1 MANTDSQAQQ
11 IKDLLVEKMEA
22 YDPTLNTGEGSAFYS
37 QVVAPVFSA
46 MGVDPFDTDIE
57 EFLLTRLR
65 QEFPSIPAEKGDA
78 VVDLLIRP
86 LQLLLESFKREL
98 QIIRAGQSINNSDV
112 MRLADAE
119 DLAANFFVTR
129 RTGSRASGIVRLY
142 FSQPTFVSIMVT
154 TEFRTSQGLSFFPN
168 IPQFFRPETV
178 AVQRS
183 GDQYYIDVT
192 VVAEEEGDEYNIEPN
207 AITSVGGIGG
217 VSRVTNLFEFGG
229 GSVAETGPELLSRT
243 KASLTERSLNT
254 RRGIRARL
262 FSEFTSIRNM
272 EVVGYGDPEMKR
284 DRITGGGG
292 MDNLCSGMCF
302 IVGRYAMLFTMFEDH
317 GVDGDRF
324 LKDGDTL
331 DLNFWKFL
339 YEPSK
344 EKAMQRFSVE
354 SVIYNSEGDLENIP
368 TVYLVKLD
376 EAPDMDVPVASG
388 LPGVLPGVFFTAYTT
403 ATITISH
410 IPGGITNPDD
420 EGRILVEDGAVH
432 IGGHYDVYVRPASSS
447 SGTASTSIERGK
459 FSLHEGTNL
468 VTSGE
473 ISAPLL
479 LSEGAL
485 SNKVHAQLRLH
496 IVPISGTLGEGEVV
510 TQYDGT
516 GTLEDDT
523 SAYLL
528 DLDLSE
534 GYADLA
540 ALTSDN
546 EWVAGRFIKGRTSG
560 ATARIVSIRQ
570 TIWEDLGVTHGMT
583 LNIISGADAGVYK
596 ILDVRGPE
604 LILDLEMT
612 VLGQGYRFRITDE
625 SSVDVF
631 NPQFQIFPFAEAS
644 ADDLSTVIGTPTVR
658 VYQDLSLYGVE
669 IGHVLEILS
678 GDNMGEYTIQ
688 GFDDILGPQA
698 PILDRVLRATDSD
711 LEYRI
716 FKPGSGLTAPLV
728 RISPG
733 GVEAVD
739 VSGQSSGFTIPPSES
754 VGAEAYAA
762 FSGARASYLGLNG
775 FVLPDPGPEW
785 MPSANTVVDVD
796 TMDSATLASIEKYY
810 GSPADCY
817 SRGCTEYE
825 DSYIAVINIV
835 DMPDGSGGHDIR
847 VHLDLDLPT
856 EATAFMQTL
865 RDWLV
870 SIVQSFEMGD
880 DFRSLIDLFAPVSLD
895 AIDTTSWNIIAQ
907 YEVLIPQEIFDG
919 CNNVFVAIP
928 EYNWG
933 NEFGDDITFQDAM
946 DKYNNGELRGGKPA
960 LTKASPGSAL
970 TVLSGANAGSYVI
983 SKVYRYSLV
992 NGGAIN
998 TAGTDGFAGADSDD
1012 YINKNKMFEI
1022 VLVCIDDGFP
1032 VEPFKGLAEY
1042 FDTHA
1047 GTSTALSLPTP
1058 PPFNVQSTVRTG
1070 ADAGTVLGPWEV
1082 VQQAMTWLF
1091 QFLTSS
1097 GFDVPEEF
1105 VVTPDSVLKKL
1116 TQTFFVDYVVG
1127 DTTCEQITRMKFLE
1141 PTSVTA
1147 YGNRSC
1153 FNYTWYETDTAAASL
1168 TGSEITLPVP
1178 TSEGLPVTIVLDTL
1192 GAKET
1197 LTEDITA
1204 GIAAE
1209 TDPTAFISSL
1219 QSLLDSESSKILVTG
1234 EQVGDHSVSLTLTSV
1249 EEGVDVQI
1257 RVEADDE
1264 TQALRHLGFATGTGV
1279 SVASIPW
1286 DPDTLGYEVRGTSLG
1301 EEQAE
1306 FEVRYRFQYLVFAD
1320 SLGNIG
1326 SPEPGDLITQDG
1338 TGATGSTNEGTIVGV
1353 MTSSANTSTVVLIR
1367 HGGGTTHYFDGG
1379 VYWRGDSSTAYTP
1392 DDDFIDSSTARVLK
1406 FGSEA
1411 PTGVVS
1417 SDTNGDA
1424 MEFSELTLPAVTTAA
1439 EWESGISTF
1448 NSNLQTI
1455 LYRVVI
1461 DHILE
1466 GLEDKSIGFISTY
1479 FGSYTFGSQ
1488 ENVTLSLADDVMA
1501 LSLATKALSD
1511 GLYTEWAYSM
1521 GSSTISGTP
1530 STEYETF
1537 LEHIVAAFSEEEQAH
1552 NLSVSKG
1559 SSASGTTDS
1568 VDPIYQFSHYAFGGV
1583 ADSTSGLTWGSTPS
1597 SATEIDTAV
1606 AFFSEGGPS
1615 PYDVETLCQNLNA
1628 SSTYSQDS
1636 GGSSFLQFYVPVSGS
1651 SFASASDGHA
1661 YINVRSLYPGYSG
1674 TVYSSNGLIGGR
1686 LILPTSLQVSPMGV
1700 TTSSGTSSTGEAHT
1714 VYMHPTAPTLFS
1726 ATAGAAELLYVA
1738 TGSEAPFQVFPGETS
1753 SGKVAPKD
1761 LYRDLNLSTHYADA
1775 KTFTATFSSEAY
1787 ASPLLAGVRSGIDI
1801 LRVYEQKVSLAVA
1814 GSGGEVLPEKFDRVV
1829 AVQTTYG
1836 SSEISLP
1843 SLNSGDNEFTFLSAS
1858 SDLERDEIVP
1868 GNILF
1873 IEEGDDLGSY
1883 IVQSVSDTAI
1893 TLDRSLTSTTAQMYK
1908 AGNEGSIDSGTAF
1921 TDTNAPFTSDDVGR
1935 HLTIFCSNYE
1945 GVDGSYQ
1952 ITSVTDSS
1960 TVELDIPDGA
1970 FPVSETGVHYAVV
1983 KAPIDDLED
1992 SAIDGATEL
2001 HGVVPIRIYNHIPTQ
2016 WRVATYH
2023 PTVSRASSD
2032 LICTYAGASYPA
2044 DNAHIRDLTYG
2055 PVRGYLQPYEIVR
2068 EKVVHMS
2075 STAMKAQGRDNGLYY
2090 FDIRT
2095 KSLGGDAVYNIPKE
2109 TPLTPIFGTY
2119 SADGYRMEVEDPLF
2133 SYSLKEKATL
2143 HFTSRFL
2150 PADLNDVEDNKVSVE
2165 GLSMLIKHEYSPLV
2179 SSIQSLLLSSDNRTL
2194 CADPLARHFLPSY
2207 VYFDVSASGGNSSMG
2222 NAISDYIDGLEPDE
2236 KLDVSIFEKYLHR
2249 YGVTSYSHPLT
2260 VQIITYDLDRKAV
2273 LTKSHD
2279 GIGSENDEADFNG
2292 SHRTTFYIPGEVR
2305 LDDLETDIP
2314 DGERIYIKARN

>member
-22 YDPTLNTGEGSAFYS
+22 YDPTLNTAQGSAFYA

-65 QEFPSIPAEKGDA
+65 QEFPSMPAEKGDA

-98 QIIRAGQSINNSDV
+98 QIIRAGQSVNNSDV

-129 RTGSRASGIVRLY
+129 RTGTRASGIVRLY
-142 FSQPTFVSIMVT
+142 FNQPTFVSILVT
-154 TEFRTSQGLSFFPN
+154 TQFRTGEGLAFFPN
-168 IPQFFRPETV
+168 IPQFFRAETV
-178 AVQRS
+178 SVQRS
-183 GDQYYIDVT
+183 GDQYYIDIT
-192 VVAEEEGDEYNIEPN
+192 VVAEDEGEEYNVEAN
-207 AITSVGGIGG
+207 TITSVSGINGI
-217 VSRVTNLFEFGG
+217 SRVTNLFEFGG
-229 GSVAETGPELLSRT
+229 GSIAETGPELLSRT

-254 RRGIRARL
+254 RRGIRARM
-262 FSEFTSIRNM
+262 FSEFTDIRNM

-292 MDNLCSGMCF
+292 MDNVCSGMCF

-317 GVDGDRF
+317 GVDADRF

-339 YEPSK
+339 YAPSK
-344 EKAMQRFSVE
+344 EKAMQRFAVE
-354 SVIYNSEGDLENIP
+354 SVIYNSAGDLENIP

-376 EAPDMDVPVASG
+376 DAPDMDVPVASA
-388 LPGVLPGVFFTAYTT
+388 LPGVLPGVFFTGYST
-403 ATITISH
+403 ATITISG

-432 IGGHYDVYVRPASSS
+432 IGGHYDVYVRPSSS
-447 SGTASTSIERGK
+447 NSGTASTSIERGK
-459 FSLHEGTNL
+459 FALHEGTDL

-479 LSEGAL
+479 LTEGHL
-485 SNKVHAQLRLH
+485 SNKVHARLRLF
-496 IVPISGTLGEGEVV
+496 IVPISGTLGEGEVI
-510 TQYDGT
+510 TQFDGS
-516 GTLEDDT
+516 GVLEDDT

-546 EWVAGRFIKGRTSG
+546 EWTAGRYIKGRTSG
-560 ATARIVSIRQ
+560 ATARIISISQ
-570 TIWEDLGVTHGMT
+570 TLWSDLGVTHGMT
-583 LNIISGADAGVYK
+583 LNVINGADAGVYK
-596 ILDVRGPE
+596 ILDVRGIE
-604 LILDLEMT
+604 LVLDLEMT
-612 VLGQGYRFRITDE
+612 VLGQGYRYRITDE

-631 NPQFQIFPFAEAS
+631 NPQFQIFPFAEAT
-644 ADDLSTVIGTPTVR
+644 ANDLSTVIGTPTVR
-658 VYQDLSLYGVE
+658 VYQDLSLYGVAT
-669 IGHVLEILS
+669 GHILEILS
-678 GDNMGEYTIQ
+678 GDNKGEYTIQ

-716 FKPGSGLTAPLV
+716 FKAGVGLTAPLI

-733 GVEAVD
+733 GVEALD
-739 VSGQSSGFTIPPSES
+739 ASGQSSGFVIPPSES
-754 VGAEAYAA
+754 VGAEAHAA
-762 FSGARASYLGLNG
+762 FSGAKAAYLGLNG
-775 FVLPDPGPEW
+775 FVLPDPGPTW
-785 MPSANTVVDVD
+785 MPSANTVVDID
-796 TMDSATLASIEKYY
+796 TMDPATLAYIEQYY
-810 GSPADCY
+810 GTPADCY

-835 DMPDGSGGHDIR
+835 DMPNGSGGHDIR

-856 EATAFMQTL
+856 EATAFLQTL
-865 RDWLV
+865 RTWLV
-870 SIVQSFEMGD
+870 SIVDSFEMGD

-895 AIDTTSWNIIAQ
+895 AVDTTSWNIIAQ

-933 NEFGDDITFQDAM
+933 NEFGNDVTFQDAM
-946 DKYNNGELRGGKPA
+946 DKYNNGELKGGKPA
-960 LTKASPGSAL
+960 LTKAAPGSAL

-983 SKVYRYSLV
+983 NKVYRYSLV

-1042 FDTHA
+1042 FDLPA
-1047 GTSTALSLPTP
+1047 STALALPAP
-1058 PPFNVQSTVRTG
+1058 PAFNVQSMVRTG

-1091 QFLTSS
+1091 QFLTSA

-1147 YGNRSC
+1147 YGNRPC
-1153 FNYTWYETDTAAASL
+1153 FNYTWYETDTTAASI
-1168 TGSEITLPVP
+1168 TSGVITLPLA
-1178 TSEGLPVTIVLDTL
+1178 GLDGAELVFSLETL
-1192 GAKET
+1192 GSKEQVSAT
-1197 LTEDITA
+1197 LSTSISTE
-1204 GIAAE
+1204 E
-1209 TDPTAFISSL
+1209 DPATFVSLL
-1219 QSLLDSESSKILVTG
+1219 QSEMDADSAKLLFTY
-1234 EQVGDHSVSLTLTSV
+1234 EQVGDHTLTLTVTSV
-1249 EEGVDVQI
+1249 QEGIDVKISGDADQATDATRLI
-1257 RVEADDE
+1257 GFSEAGADFTEITLNDPGVAYTPKSVPERGEQQAKVIFSLLGTTYGVAFTGALSDFGSPEVGDTITDNAGQAVNIVGMVQSTDDGKVLFLHD
-1264 TQALRHLGFATGTGV
+1264 TAALGVGPYVINAVSYAVSSLVHSSINGGSLTIAAAATDGVADTGGLASQLTSGEYATLASLSLGVSSSAVGQKAIIEAFGTGEV
-1279 SVASIPW
+1279 TSSAKAWIFDEIMRAPAYATEFPSYDLGDAGITVYWSEDISVASAAVDSGTALSMTITCGNLP
-1286 DPDTLGYEVRGTSLG
+1286 TLLSSVVIGTASLG
-1301 EEQAE
+1301 
-1306 FEVRYRFQYLVFAD
+1306 
-1320 SLGNIG
+1320 
-1326 SPEPGDLITQDG
+1326 PGYAYFGYSAFTVS
-1338 TGATGSTNEGTIVGV
+1338 GST
-1353 MTSSANTSTVVLIR
+1353 STDLLTYSDYSFYGEV
-1367 HGGGTTHYFDGG
+1367 DGAG
-1379 VYWRGDSSTAYTP
+1379 W
-1392 DDDFIDSSTARVLK
+1392 
-1406 FGSEA
+1406 
-1411 PTGVVS
+1411 
-1417 SDTNGDA
+1417 
-1424 MEFSELTLPAVTTAA
+1424 
-1439 EWESGISTF
+1439 
-1448 NSNLQTI
+1448 
-1455 LYRVVI
+1455 
-1461 DHILE
+1461 
-1466 GLEDKSIGFISTY
+1466 
-1479 FGSYTFGSQ
+1479 
-1488 ENVTLSLADDVMA
+1488 
-1501 LSLATKALSD
+1501 
-1511 GLYTEWAYSM
+1511 
-1521 GSSTISGTP
+1521 GSSFEP
-1530 STEYETF
+1530 S
-1537 LEHIVAAFSEEEQAH
+1537 
-1552 NLSVSKG
+1552 SVSEVDALLGLLNASVG
-1559 SSASGTTDS
+1559 SS
-1568 VDPIYQFSHYAFGGV
+1568 
-1583 ADSTSGLTWGSTPS
+1583 
-1597 SATEIDTAV
+1597 
-1606 AFFSEGGPS
+1606 
-1615 PYDVETLCQNLNA
+1615 YDVETIVQSLNA
-1628 SSTYSQDS
+1628 HSTIPFLDS
-1636 GGSSFLQFYVPVSGS
+1636 DGTARAVLFYVPVDSSAFLQVGGESTIGVRALSPLTAGFGVTMDSVTIPAAS
-1651 SFASASDGHA
+1651 SFAG
-1661 YINVRSLYPGYSG
+1661 
-1674 TVYSSNGLIGGR
+1674 
-1686 LILPTSLQVSPMGV
+1686 
-1700 TTSSGTSSTGEAHT
+1700 GTSDYPIRSAGTSATGESHT

-1753 SGKVAPKD
+1753 SGKIAPKD

-1775 KTFTATFSSEAY
+1775 KTFTATFSSEGY
-1787 ASPLLAGVRSGIDI
+1787 ASPLLAGVRTGTDI

-1829 AVQTTYG
+1829 AVQSTYG
-1836 SSEISLP
+1836 SSVINLP
-1843 SLNSGDNEFTFLSAS
+1843 TLNTGANEFTFLSAS

-1868 GNILF
+1868 GDILF
-1873 IEEGDDLGSY
+1873 IEEGDDLGAY
-1883 IVQSVSDTAI
+1883 IVQSVSDTSI
-1893 TLDRSLTSTTAQMYK
+1893 TLDRGLTTTTVQMYK
-1908 AGNEGSIDSGTAF
+1908 AGNDGSIDSGTAF
-1921 TDTNAPFTSDDVGR
+1921 TDTNAPFTADDVGR

-1952 ITSVTDSS
+1952 ITAVTDSA

-1970 FPVSETGVHYAVV
+1970 FPVTETGVHYAVV
-1983 KAPIDDLED
+1983 KAPIDDLGD
-1992 SAIDGATEL
+1992 SDIEGATAL
-2001 HGVVPIRIYNHIPTQ
+2001 HGLVPIRIYNHIPTE
-2016 WRVATYH
+2016 WRVASYH

-2032 LICTYAGASYPA
+2032 LICTYAGANYPA
-2044 DNAHIRDLTYG
+2044 DNAHIRDLSYG

-2068 EKVVHMS
+2068 EKVVHIS

-2090 FDIRT
+2090 FDVRT
-2095 KSLGGDAVYNIPKE
+2095 KSLGGDSVYNIPKE

-2119 SADGYRMEVEDPLF
+2119 SAEGYRMEVADPLF
-2133 SYSLKEKATL
+2133 SYSLKERATL

-2150 PADLNDVEDNKVSVE
+2150 PADLNDIEDNKVSIE
-2165 GLSMLIKHEYSPLV
+2165 GLSMNIKHEYSALV
-2179 SSIQSLLLSSDNRTL
+2179 SSVQSLLLSSDNRTL

-2207 VYFDVSASGGNSSMG
+2207 VYFDVSASGGNASMG
-2222 NAISDYIDGLEPDE
+2222 NAIASYIDGLEPDE
-2236 KLDVSIFEKYLHR
+2236 RLDVSIFEKYLHQ
-2249 YGVTSYSHPLT
+2249 YEVTSYSHPLT

-2279 GIGSENDEADFNG
+2279 GIGGREDEADFNG
-2292 SHRTTFYIPGEVR
+2292 SHRTTYYIPGEVR
-2305 LDDLETDIP
+2305 TDSEETDIP
-2314 DGERIYIKARN
+2314 DGERIYIKGRS

>member
-129 RTGSRASGIVRLY
+129 RTGSRSSGIVRLY

-217 VSRVTNLFEFGG
+217 ISRVTNLFEFGG

-339 YEPSK
+339 YKPSK

-432 IGGHYDVYVRPASSS
+432 IGGHYDVYVRPSSSS
-447 SGTASTSIERGK
+447 SGTASTSLERGK

-485 SNKVHAQLRLH
+485 SNKVHARLRLH

-516 GTLEDDT
+516 GILEDDT

-560 ATARIVSIRQ
+560 ATARIVSISQ

-631 NPQFQIFPFAEAS
+631 NPQFQVFPFAEAS
-644 ADDLSTVIGTPTVR
+644 ANDLSTVIGTPTVR

-678 GDNMGEYTIQ
+678 GDNMGEYTIK
-688 GFDDILGPQA
+688 GFDSILGPQA

-716 FKPGSGLTAPLV
+716 FKPGTGLTAPLV

-785 MPSANTVVDVD
+785 MPSANTVVDL
-796 TMDSATLASIEKYY
+796 DSMKASTLASIEKYY
-810 GSPADCY
+810 GQPADCY

-825 DSYIAVINIV
+825 DAYIAVISIV

-856 EATAFMQTL
+856 EATAFMQAL
-865 RDWLV
+865 RAWLV

-880 DFRSLIDLFAPVSLD
+880 DFRSLIDLFAPISLD
-895 AIDTTSWNIIAQ
+895 AVDTTAWNIIAQ

-1153 FNYTWYETDTAAASL
+1153 FNYTWYETDTAAASI
-1168 TGSEITLPVP
+1168 TSGAITLPLSDLDG
-1178 TSEGLPVTIVLDTL
+1178 SELTFSLETL
-1192 GAKET
+1192 GLKELVSTTLSTAISTEEDPGTFVSLLQSEMDADSTKLLFTYDQVGDHT
-1197 LTEDITA
+1197 LTLTVTSVQEGIDVKISGDADQATDATRLIGFSEAGASFSETTLNASSSTAYAPRSVSVRGAHSAQLTATMDWAAFGHYEVVFFTGTLSDLGDPEIGDIVADNSGNTGEIIGMIESTSDGLVGLVCKGTSLVPGSQPFVINSQSYTFETTGTSFTTTHSVTVTSADTDGAAGTGGATQLSDSSYATLASLVAPESSTA
-1204 GIAAE
+1204 SGQKAAADSLGAGLSE
-1209 TDPTAFISSL
+1209 ALELVKTAIFDEIISQATVINHFPSYEVGASGFSFYWSPTASLSGATSSGSSL
-1219 QSLLDSESSKILVTG
+1219 DFTISYGSRPSLLDSLTLGTESLANAKYFFPSPGAPDPQAFPVTG
-1234 EQVGDHSVSLTLTSV
+1234 TVTSV
-1249 EEGVDVQI
+1249 TTLLTYADYSFYGTVDGAGWGGSLV
-1257 RVEADDE
+1257 
-1264 TQALRHLGFATGTGV
+1264 
-1279 SVASIPW
+1279 P
-1286 DPDTLGYEVRGTSLG
+1286 TS
-1301 EEQAE
+1301 
-1306 FEVRYRFQYLVFAD
+1306 
-1320 SLGNIG
+1320 
-1326 SPEPGDLITQDG
+1326 
-1338 TGATGSTNEGTIVGV
+1338 
-1353 MTSSANTSTVVLIR
+1353 
-1367 HGGGTTHYFDGG
+1367 
-1379 VYWRGDSSTAYTP
+1379 
-1392 DDDFIDSSTARVLK
+1392 
-1406 FGSEA
+1406 
-1411 PTGVVS
+1411 
-1417 SDTNGDA
+1417 
-1424 MEFSELTLPAVTTAA
+1424 AA
-1439 EWESGISTF
+1439 EVDEVI
-1448 NSNLQTI
+1448 NLLGTLI
-1455 LYRVVI
+1455 L
-1461 DHILE
+1461 
-1466 GLEDKSIGFISTY
+1466 
-1479 FGSYTFGSQ
+1479 
-1488 ENVTLSLADDVMA
+1488 
-1501 LSLATKALSD
+1501 
-1511 GLYTEWAYSM
+1511 
-1521 GSSTISGTP
+1521 SS
-1530 STEYETF
+1530 
-1537 LEHIVAAFSEEEQAH
+1537 SE
-1552 NLSVSKG
+1552 
-1559 SSASGTTDS
+1559 
-1568 VDPIYQFSHYAFGGV
+1568 
-1583 ADSTSGLTWGSTPS
+1583 
-1597 SATEIDTAV
+1597 
-1606 AFFSEGGPS
+1606 
-1615 PYDVETLCQNLNA
+1615 YDVETIVQSLNA
-1628 SSTYSQDS
+1628 HSTIPFLDS
-1636 GGSSFLQFYVPVSGS
+1636 DGTTRAILFYVPVDS
-1651 SFASASDGHA
+1651 SAFLQVGGESTVGVRALDPLTAGFGVTMEAVTIPATSPFASTAVDYA
-1661 YINVRSLYPGYSG
+1661 IRSVG
-1674 TVYSSNGLIGGR
+1674 N
-1686 LILPTSLQVSPMGV
+1686 
-1700 TTSSGTSSTGEAHT
+1700 SSTGEAHT

-1738 TGSEAPFQVFPGETS
+1738 TGSEAPFQVFPGETP

-1843 SLNSGDNEFTFLSAS
+1843 SLNNGDNEFTFLSAS

-1868 GNILF
+1868 GDILF